1 MLPLGGLM
9 IAIYAGWLMKKE
21 YSKQELNIS
30 AFWYGIWLFLV
41 RFVAPVMVIIV
52 FMNAL
57 GIIAFFESILGIDLD
72 TFFSSMFN

>member
-1 MLPLGGLM
+1 M

-30 AFWYGIWLFLV
+30 PFWYSVWSFLV
-41 RFVAPVMVIIV
+41 RYVAPIMVIIV

-57 GIIAFFESILGIDLD
+57 GIIAFFESIFGIDLD
-72 TFFSSMFN
+72 AFFSSLFN